1 MHQAHISTP
10 RANTQRYTPNKSS
23 KLPHGLT
30 VQELKEMTK
39 ARLAAEAFENQ
50 DHESQSDYHLPV
62 SQKKHHADYK
72 AQNFSPAPSSMYHN
86 ESSRQDPRY
95 RHYQQNRQ
103 RIHSEGLASSE
114 YVMRQRLNS
123 SESAASAPPMTR
135 YGTHR
140 DQSLVRNMS
149 QNSLSDQFQNVN
161 QELRYQQQINRNDNP
176 SFNNSSSSNAVQS
189 FEFGHSVGQFNA
201 PSPNKG
207 HGHTKDFRYNQDV
220 LDTASVNSINSGLEH
235 EYLGTESI
243 QPPGLYNQTNNQNIN
258 DGDSR
263 YAFGRS
269 CSYPAGTNLGYAIE
283 NTRNASAF
291 SPCHNTN
298 RSRAATASPH
308 GLSHVLED
316 RPAMDGINGN
326 FSESSHD
333 NTLQPPKISSVIE
346 GYNSPRGSNCS
357 SPAHSRFGACNFI
370 PDSQWYDIFGR
381 PSSSTTV
388 PTVEQPTESFHMNDE
403 DIHQPNEFGPPCHT
417 NSLGGNSAGSA
428 VPSSVAESVLG
439 SSILGNVQKQ
449 NAFQNVN
456 STRDSTV
463 GGVSGVFRN
472 VDQQYSGSF
481 SNVNAITQNKTFDSG
496 VIGQK
501 TSSSNSRD
509 VDHYGEFN
517 QNSGSERSDIYNEN
531 EYITGSATML
541 RLEND
546 LNSLLNI
553 TGDDNEMQNH
563 YTSNLIPKIDPEI
576 DVTTPQPSLVANS
589 SSSASGDVAH
599 NFSRN
604 DNVSSKKNSFLFF

>member
-1 MHQAHISTP
+1 
-10 RANTQRYTPNKSS
+10 
-23 KLPHGLT
+23 
-30 VQELKEMTK
+30 MTK

-50 DHESQSDYHLPV
+50 EHESQTDYHVPV
-62 SQKKHHADYK
+62 SQKKHAVDYK
-72 AQNFSPAPSSMYHN
+72 AQSFSPAPSSMYHN
-86 ESSRQDPRY
+86 ESSRQDSRY

-103 RIHSEGLASSE
+103 RIHSEGLATSD

-123 SESAASAPPMTR
+123 AESAASAPPTTR
-135 YGTHR
+135 YGTHG
-140 DQSLVRNMS
+140 DQSLVRNIS

-161 QELRYQQQINRNDNP
+161 QDLRFQQQINRNDN
-176 SFNNSSSSNAVQS
+176 STFNNSNSSKAVQS
-189 FEFGHSVGQFNA
+189 FEFGHSVGQFST

-207 HGHTKDFRYNQDV
+207 HGHANDFRYNQDV
-220 LDTASVNSINSGLEH
+220 LDTASVNSINSGLEQ
-235 EYLGTESI
+235 EYAGTDST
-243 QPPGLYNQTNNQNIN
+243 QPPGLYNQMNNQNIN

-283 NTRNASAF
+283 NTRSTSAF

-333 NTLQPPKISSVIE
+333 ITLQPPKITSVIE
-346 GYNSPRGSNCS
+346 DYNNSPRGSNCS
-357 SPAHSRFGACNFI
+357 SPASSRFGACNFI

-388 PTVEQPTESFHMNDE
+388 PTVEQPTESFYIND
-403 DIHQPNEFGPPCHT
+403 DDTHQPNEFGPPSRT
-417 NSLGGNSAGSA
+417 NSLGVNSAGSA

-463 GGVSGVFRN
+463 GRVSGVFRN
-472 VDQQYSGSF
+472 VDQHYSGTYS
-481 SNVNAITQNKTFDSG
+481 SANTITQNKTFDSG
-496 VIGQK
+496 IIGQK

-509 VDHYGEFN
+509 IDHYGDFN
-517 QNSGSERSDIYNEN
+517 QNSGSGRSDIYNEN
-531 EYITGSATML
+531 EYITGSASML

-553 TGDDNEMQNH
+553 TGDDNEIQNH
-563 YTSNLIPKIDPEI
+563 HSSNLIPKIDPEI

-589 SSSASGDVAH
+589 SSSASDIAQ
-599 NFSRN
+599 NFTRN
-604 DNVSSKKNSFLFF
+604 DNISSKKNSFLFF